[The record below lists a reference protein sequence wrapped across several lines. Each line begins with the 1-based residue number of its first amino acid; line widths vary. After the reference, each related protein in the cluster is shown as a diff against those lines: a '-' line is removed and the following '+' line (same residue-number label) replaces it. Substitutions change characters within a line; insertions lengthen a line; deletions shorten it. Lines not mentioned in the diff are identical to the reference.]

1 MRRGEIW
8 TAACGSHYAGK
19 PRPVL
24 IVQDDLFDATDSV
37 TVCPLTS
44 DPTEI
49 PLLRIPMDADPDT
62 GLNHRSSL
70 MVDKITTMPRAR
82 LATRLGRAPDVHV
95 IALSRA
101 LVVFLGLA

>member
-1 MRRGEIW
+1 MRRGELW
-8 TAACGSHYAGK
+8 TAAGGKHYAGK

-24 IVQDDLFDATDSV
+24 IVQDGRFDATSSI

-49 PLLRIPMDADPDT
+49 PLLRVPLDPDDSN
-62 GLNHRSSL
+62 GLDAPSSIML
-70 MVDKITTMPRAR
+70 DKVTTMPRSK
-82 LATRLGRAPDVHV
+82 LGERIGKVSDADMLT
-95 IALSRA
+95 LSRG